1 MHVLVLTE
9 TLQNIILLAANS
21 RRIEQDVLC
30 ARLCS
35 SGAARLAFPVTH
47 AFRDIRHVHVKK

>member
-1 MHVLVLTE
+1 MHALVLTE

-30 ARLCS
+30 ARLYS

-47 AFRDIRHVHVKK
+47 AF

>member
-21 RRIEQDVLC
+21 RRIEQDVLR

-47 AFRDIRHVHVKK
+47 AF